1 MKGYIIK
8 LLLLISFVYVIFLF
22 IESDFFLVKNVNVE
36 GNISLIK
43 EDISSKF
50 DNLKGQS
57 LFSLDLSE
65 MRNRLEE
72 DVRIERVDISRKFP
86 DTININIEERI
97 PIGII
102 SKNYK
107 YYYIDR
113 NLNIFAY
120 YKEVKEDNLPIIEI
134 KEEEVEDLKELLSNI
149 LDTKLYHLISEIYST
164 KEMYVLTLL
173 DGTNVFTYKD
183 IESKKYELAYKVY
196 SEEIKENYLE
206 YIDLR
211 FKDIAVK

>member
-1 MKGYIIK
+1 MKAHIIK

-22 IESDFFLVKNVNVE
+22 IESDFFLVKKVNVE
-36 GNISLIK
+36 GNISLVK

-50 DNLKGQS
+50 DKLKGEKI
-57 LFSLDLSE
+57 FSLDLSE

-72 DVRIERVDISRKFP
+72 DVRIESVNISRKFP
-86 DTININIEERI
+86 DTINVNIEERI

-102 SKNYK
+102 SKNNK
-107 YYYIDR
+107 YYYIDK

-120 YKEVKEDNLPIIEI
+120 YKEVKEDNLPIIDL
-134 KEEEVEDLKELLSNI
+134 KEENVEDIKELLSNV
-149 LDTKLYHLISEIYST
+149 LNTKIYNIISEIYQE
-164 KEMYVLTLL
+164 KDMYVLTLL
-173 DGTNVFTYKD
+173 DGTDVYTYKEID
-183 IESKKYELAYKVY
+183 SKKYEIAYNIY
-196 SEEIKENYLE
+196 IEEIKENHLE